1 MLGYILF
8 VSILFDLLGFTIYFL
23 CSSGVGQYS
32 IPRRFVIQ
40 RQAPALL
47 SSCISS
53 NAPEDNNE
61 KKNEEVGCGA
71 GVGVGVKMTSQE
83 KERTSYAKDPWTIS
97 TRGYCTVWLVNHHL
111 LKFSRSET
119 ELTYSCRLCNLPC
132 TLFNF
137 YQWNSH
143 VLQWYQMFLCSSIF
157 KTPHLNIT
165 LEV

>member
-8 VSILFDLLGFTIYFL
+8 VNIPFDLLGFTIYIL
-23 CSSGVGQYS
+23 RSSGVGQYS

-83 KERTSYAKDPWTIS
+83 KERTSYAKDP
-97 TRGYCTVWLVNHHL
+97 
-111 LKFSRSET
+111 
-119 ELTYSCRLCNLPC
+119 
-132 TLFNF
+132 
-137 YQWNSH
+137 
-143 VLQWYQMFLCSSIF
+143 
-157 KTPHLNIT
+157 
-165 LEV
+165 